1 MSAALLPAV
10 VLTPLAGAV
19 LTGLAPPPRRVV
31 AALLVGG
38 LTTLLTG
45 LAVAGAGSAGRYPLG
60 GWAAPLGIELT
71 LDALSAVFLA
81 LTGAV
86 TFVVFIFASAT
97 PAVRGSEAFWPLAL
111 MLWAGL
117 NAVYLTADLFNAYVA
132 LELMGLAAVALV
144 AIGGRA
150 AWAPALRYLF
160 IAVLGSLV
168 YLVGVSLIYARTGTL
183 DMALAGER
191 LAGGQV
197 ALSALVLMTAAM
209 ALKTALFPL
218 HPWLPAAHASAPSA
232 VSPLLS
238 ALVIK
243 ASLYLLIRVWFTVF
257 GGQVPIALPM
267 LLGVLGALGLV
278 WGTAAA
284 LRRRGL
290 KQIVAYSTVAQVGY
304 FFLLFPLLTPAVWA
318 PADPWGLA
326 TEAARAGWTG
336 ALVLA
341 LSHGLAKAAMFLS
354 AGVLALAY
362 DGDEIAGFE
371 GAVSRLPGT
380 VLTFAIAGVALAGL
394 PPTFAFTGKWQ
405 LLQAALG
412 SGQWWWVVMILAGS
426 LLTFG
431 YTARVVR
438 ATFNQPGERN
448 LPRVSTPPRRMTAAA
463 FVLAVTAVVMG
474 LAATPVM
481 TLLDGAN
488 PIGVSG

>member
-19 LTGLAPPPRRVV
+19 LTGLLPPARRILP
-31 AALLVGG
+31 ALLVAG
-38 LTTLLTG
+38 LTLLLTG
-45 LAVAGAGSAGRYPLG
+45 LAVAGVGSAGQYPLA

-71 LDALSAVFLA
+71 LDALSAMFLA
-81 LTGAV
+81 LTGVV

-117 NAVYLTADLFNAYVA
+117 NAVYVTADLFNAYVA

-191 LAGGQV
+191 LADGQV
-197 ALSALVLMTAAM
+197 ALTALVLMTAAM

-267 LLGVLGALGLV
+267 LLGVLGALALV

-304 FFLLFPLLTPAVWA
+304 FFLLFPLLTPAVSA
-318 PADPWGLA
+318 QADGA
-326 TEAARAGWTG
+326 MTEAARAGWTG
-336 ALVLA
+336 ALVVA

-438 ATFNQPGERN
+438 ATFNQPGERD
-448 LPRVSTPPRRMTAAA
+448 LPRIVAPPRRMTTAA
-463 FVLAVTAVVMG
+463 FALAVTAVLMG

-481 TLLDGAN
+481 TLLDSAN